1 MSEADAA
8 AVLATLDAGETDI
21 NNLLGSLYNKG
32 KSPEI
37 TIPRGNKNPACV
49 APEYAMG
56 PADCEHVVSAVAHV
70 GPKAHFPKLKEKYDL
85 VVIGAGVAGL
95 LSVIVAKSLGK
106 KALLIEKHYMGGDCL
121 NVGCFPSKALIAC
134 ARKCH
139 ELKHAADF
147 GVTVSGDVTVDF
159 GFVMKRMRAL
169 RAGIAP
175 HDGVERYGRDFC
187 DDVCVGVAKFASPTE
202 VVITSHAG
210 ETQSVAFDKCMI
222 ATGASAAVV
231 PVPGLRD
238 CPHLTN
244 GNFFNL
250 EALPPRACLIGAG
263 PIGIEMA
270 QSLQRFGCAVTIFE
284 VAPQLLPREDPDA
297 AKLVTEAL
305 IADGVE
311 VHYAVKITGIK
322 LAGELAMKAP
332 WPTYDV
338 SVTLSDGTAKVFRCE
353 ALLNATGRAPNV
365 SGIGLDEAGVD
376 YDTRTGVHISDLYET
391 SAPNIYSCGDCA
403 SPYKFTHAADWQ
415 ARCAVRNMFLQAN
428 SKHSDLLVP
437 WATYTDPEIAH
448 VGLYEKE
455 MDDKGI
461 AYDTY
466 VRQFKDVDRC
476 KCEGVT
482 SGFVKISCAKGSDQ
496 ILGSTIVGPCAGDLI
511 SEITVCMQNGI
522 GCKDI
527 AGVMHPYPT
536 TAEAV
541 RQCAAQYFPKLR
553 TPAVNAAIEK
563 RLEQVATGTVPEKTD
578 MMAGAAESLNKA
590 VGDVTASVTAMFK

>member
-1 MSEADAA
+1 MEP
-8 AVLATLDAGETDI
+8 AT
-21 NNLLGSLYNKG
+21 
-32 KSPEI
+32 
-37 TIPRGNKNPACV
+37 
-49 APEYAMG
+49 
-56 PADCEHVVSAVAHV
+56 CEHCISAISHV
-70 GPKAHFPKLKEKYDL
+70 GPHATRPNPTPADKYDL

-95 LSVIVAKSLGK
+95 LSVIVGKSLGK
-106 KALLIEKHYMGGDCL
+106 KCLMIEKHYMGGDCL
-121 NVGCFPSKALIAC
+121 NVGCFPSKALIRC
-134 ARKCH
+134 ARAVH
-139 ELKHAADF
+139 EVKDSARF
-147 GVTVSGDVTVDF
+147 GVILPPGEVKVDF
-159 GFVMKRMRAL
+159 PAIMKRMRSL

-175 HDGVERYGRDFC
+175 HDGVDRYCRDFC
-187 DDVCVGVAKFASPTE
+187 EQILLGKATFGGPDHVLVEGVDKP
-202 VVITSHAG
+202 IY
-210 ETQSVAFDKCMI
+210 FDKCMV

-231 PVPGLRD
+231 PVPGLKD
-238 CPHLTN
+238 VPHLTN

-250 EALPPRACLIGAG
+250 EELPPRACLIGAG

-284 VAPQLLPREDPDA
+284 VAPHLLPREDPDA

-305 IADGVE
+305 VADGVA

-415 ARCAVRNMFLQAN
+415 ARCAVRNMFLRAN

>member
-1 MSEADAA
+1 
-8 AVLATLDAGETDI
+8 
-21 NNLLGSLYNKG
+21 
-32 KSPEI
+32 
-37 TIPRGNKNPACV
+37 
-49 APEYAMG
+49 
-56 PADCEHVVSAVAHV
+56 
-70 GPKAHFPKLKEKYDL
+70 
-85 VVIGAGVAGL
+85 
-95 LSVIVAKSLGK
+95 
-106 KALLIEKHYMGGDCL
+106 
-121 NVGCFPSKALIAC
+121 
-134 ARKCH
+134 
-139 ELKHAADF
+139 
-147 GVTVSGDVTVDF
+147 
-159 GFVMKRMRAL
+159 
-169 RAGIAP
+169 
-175 HDGVERYGRDFC
+175 
-187 DDVCVGVAKFASPTE
+187 
-202 VVITSHAG
+202 
-210 ETQSVAFDKCMI
+210 
-222 ATGASAAVV
+222 
-231 PVPGLRD
+231 
-238 CPHLTN
+238 
-244 GNFFNL
+244 
-250 EALPPRACLIGAG
+250 
-263 PIGIEMA
+263 MA

-297 AKLVTEAL
+297 AKL
-305 IADGVE
+305 
-311 VHYAVKITGIK
+311 
-322 LAGELAMKAP
+322 
-332 WPTYDV
+332 
-338 SVTLSDGTAKVFRCE
+338 
-353 ALLNATGRAPNV
+353 
-365 SGIGLDEAGVD
+365 
-376 YDTRTGVHISDLYET
+376 RTGVHISDLYET

-527 AGVMHPYPT
+527 AG
-536 TAEAV
+536 
-541 RQCAAQYFPKLR
+541 LR

>member
-1 MSEADAA
+1 MEP
-8 AVLATLDAGETDI
+8 AT
-21 NNLLGSLYNKG
+21 
-32 KSPEI
+32 
-37 TIPRGNKNPACV
+37 
-49 APEYAMG
+49 
-56 PADCEHVVSAVAHV
+56 CEHCISAISHV
-70 GPKAHFPKLKEKYDL
+70 GPHATRPNPTPADKYDL

-95 LSVIVAKSLGK
+95 LSVIVGKSLGK
-106 KALLIEKHYMGGDCL
+106 KCLMIEKHYMGGDCL
-121 NVGCFPSKALIAC
+121 NVGCFPSKALIRC
-134 ARKCH
+134 ARAVH
-139 ELKHAADF
+139 EVKDSARF
-147 GVTVSGDVTVDF
+147 GVILPPGEVKVDF
-159 GFVMKRMRAL
+159 PAIMKRMRSL

-175 HDGVERYGRDFC
+175 HDGVDRYCRDFC
-187 DDVCVGVAKFASPTE
+187 EQILLGKATFGGPDHVLVEGVDKP
-202 VVITSHAG
+202 IY
-210 ETQSVAFDKCMI
+210 FDKCMV

-231 PVPGLRD
+231 PVPGLKD
-238 CPHLTN
+238 VPHLTN

-250 EALPPRACLIGAG
+250 EELPPRACLIGAG

-284 VAPQLLPREDPDA
+284 VAPHLLPREDPDA

-305 IADGVE
+305 VADGVA

>member
-8 AVLATLDAGETDI
+8 AVLAALDAGETDI

-70 GPKAHFPKLKEKYDL
+70 GPKAHFPKLKEN
-85 VVIGAGVAGL
+85 
-95 LSVIVAKSLGK
+95 LGK

-202 VVITSHAG
+202 VVITSRG
-210 ETQSVAFDKCMI
+210 
-222 ATGASAAVV
+222 
-231 PVPGLRD
+231 RD
-238 CPHLTN
+238 AKLCRR
-244 GNFFNL
+244 
-250 EALPPRACLIGAG
+250 ARACLIGAG

-338 SVTLSDGTAKVFRCE
+338 SVTLSDGTAKVFQCE

-527 AGVMHPYPT
+527 AG
-536 TAEAV
+536 
-541 RQCAAQYFPKLR
+541 LR